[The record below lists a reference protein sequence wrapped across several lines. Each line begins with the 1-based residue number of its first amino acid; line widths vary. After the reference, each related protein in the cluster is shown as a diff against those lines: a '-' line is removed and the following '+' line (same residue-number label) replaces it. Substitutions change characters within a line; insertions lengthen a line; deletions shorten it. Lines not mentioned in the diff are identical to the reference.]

1 MVTRW
6 SGQKRVTLE
15 TQKQLA
21 GQPFRGLGDER
32 RQPRFK
38 IAVDISVYSRTCG
51 ILTGHTVDI
60 SESGI
65 SALLRIEVPLNEIV
79 ELHFTLPFGPVII
92 YAMVRQRDAFRYG
105 FHFVESNYVKE
116 VIRPTCREL
125 AVEQSIV
132 GDL

>member
-1 MVTRW
+1 VVERELHL
-6 SGQKRVTLE
+6 KA
-15 TQKQLA
+15 QKQLA
-21 GQPFRGLGDER
+21 GQAFRGAGDER

-38 IAVDISVYSRTCG
+38 IQVEVKVYSRTCG
-51 ILTGHTVDI
+51 ILAGHSVDI

-116 VIRPTCREL
+116 VIRPTCRQL